1 MFMARFLLLVSLVA
15 FGQTTLVA
23 QDSPLP
29 SRGSFI
35 EDRAAKKL
43 LEAGDA
49 RLEADETR
57 KAVEIWQSVI
67 ERYPRSKVRFE
78 AHMRLGDYF
87 LNRERAYDRARAQ
100 FQAAADEENRD
111 TEARAQALVQTG
123 ICFYEVRN
131 YGKCFAIMR
140 DVIEQFPVSSEVNR
154 AYYYI
159 GLGHFQLGHYS
170 RAIDSLEKVGT
181 ALTEDDSRREKAE
194 AGKRLFIK
202 IDDADLAALEPG
214 QSIEV
219 LCETSGGDSE
229 KVRCFQL
236 GRNVRVMLGNISTQL
251 GPPQKYNDALEVNGE
266 DSITI
271 SYIDEHTADREFNR
285 PVSRTIPIVA
295 NAIVQMTDGAFRETL
310 QGVVL
315 GKPVN
320 VQITD
325 FDQDKGPNAETV
337 TAIAKVYR
345 RKTEEELIDEVAS
358 QAGASAS
365 DAVANSETA
374 FEPDPYKMID
384 SVKLTLTESKTVQLA
399 ESLQDED
406 SVPDETPNE
415 SDQGVYSGVFRATV
429 PLVKAETVVNGDDT
443 LQALTGD
450 MIRITYLDEQNT
462 SAGAN
467 SVQGSAKCVDGN
479 LGGVRVTRSVISDEE
494 LRIRTRLRTA
504 DALTNI
510 GNRYKEFGLQKQANA
525 KYQQALEVCE
535 DVTRDAV
542 KLGGALL
549 EQTYVQ
555 LWEIYYEMDNLNLAA
570 AMATRLQREFPN
582 SGFVDDALLQ
592 LADVARTQGNINRA
606 IGIYN
611 RLVGMQSSDL
621 RGEAQFGVAAC
632 YEQLAEDATDAR
644 QSQLLDRAFQEY
656 KKVFDQFP
664 ESGRVGEAVS
674 KMANHYYQQQDYARA
689 IDTFETVLTDYPDAK
704 FLDVI
709 LFNYGRCLYRMNR
722 RADARRRFDQLIS
735 EFPESPLATDAKKI
749 SDALARAGV

>member
-1 MFMARFLLLVSLVA
+1 MVTVRSLLFVLLVA
-15 FGQTTLVA
+15 FSQSVLVA
-23 QDSPLP
+23 QDSERPA
-29 SRGSFI
+29 RGSFI

-111 TEARAQALVQTG
+111 AEARAKALVQTG

-140 DVIEQFPVSSEVNR
+140 DVIEQYPVSSEVNR

-236 GRNVRVMLGNISTQL
+236 GRNVRVMLGNIATRL
-251 GPPQKYNDALEVNGE
+251 GAPQKYNESLEVNGD

-285 PVSRTIPIVA
+285 PVTRKIPIVA

-320 VQITD
+320 VQVTD
-325 FDQDKGPNAETV
+325 FDRDRGPNAETI
-337 TAIAKVYR
+337 TAVAEVYR
-345 RKTEEELIDEVAS
+345 RKSEDELNDEIATL
-358 QAGASAS
+358 AGS
-365 DAVANSETA
+365 DTTDSETPV
-374 FEPDPYKMID
+374 EPDPYKLID
-384 SVKLTLTESKTVQLA
+384 RVQLTLTESKTVQIA

-406 SVPDETPNE
+406 SSADETPNE
-415 SDQGVYSGVFRATV
+415 AADGVYSGVFRTTV
-429 PLVKAETVVNGDDT
+429 PLVKTESVIADDAA

-450 MIRITYLDEQNT
+450 VIRITYLDERNT

-467 SVQGSAKCVDGN
+467 SVQASAKCVDGN

-510 GNRYKEFGLQKQANA
+510 GNRYKEFGLQKQADA

-542 KLGGALL
+542 KLGGTLL

-621 RGEAQFGVAAC
+621 RGEAQFGIAAC
-632 YEQLAEDATDAR
+632 YEQLAEDTVDAR
-644 QSQLLDRAFQEY
+644 RSQLLDRAFQEY

>member
-1 MFMARFLLLVSLVA
+1 MFLARLLLLVSLVA
-15 FGQTTLVA
+15 VGQTTLVA
-23 QDSPLP
+23 QDSPLA

-49 RLEADETR
+49 RLEADESR

-111 TEARAQALVQTG
+111 TDARAKALVQTG

-140 DVIEQFPVSSEVNR
+140 DVIEQYPVSSEVNR

-251 GPPQKYNDALEVNGE
+251 GPPQKYNDALEVNGD

-285 PVSRTIPIVA
+285 PVTRTIPIVA

-325 FDQDKGPNAETV
+325 FDQDRGPNAETV
-337 TAIAKVYR
+337 TAIAEVYR

-358 QAGASAS
+358 LAGANSS
-365 DAVANSETA
+365 DATTDSEA
-374 FEPDPYKMID
+374 AIEPDPYKVID
-384 SVKLTLTESKTVQLA
+384 RVELTLTESKTVQIA

-406 SVPDETPNE
+406 STPDATPNE
-415 SDQGVYSGVFRATV
+415 TEQGVFSGVFRTTV
-429 PLVKAETVVNGDDT
+429 PLVKAETVVMDDDT

-450 MIRITYLDEQNT
+450 VIRITYLDEKNT

-467 SVQGSAKCVDGN
+467 SVRGSAKCVDGN

-510 GNRYKEFGLQKQANA
+510 GNRYKEFGLQKQADA

-535 DVTRDAV
+535 EVTRDAV

-621 RGEAQFGVAAC
+621 RGEAQFGIAAC
-632 YEQLAEDATDAR
+632 YEQLAEDTTDAR
-644 QSQLLDRAFQEY
+644 RSQLLDRAFQEY